1 MLVFFLCVGCMRSF
15 VFSFIFFLVLL
26 PFYFSRPSL
35 FLLCADLFC
44 CGPNG
49 RNRNAKNLALA
60 RTVIA
65 HHTHTNVSR
74 HTVSR
79 AARQHIEEIYREDMC
94 AFGFASILDELS
106 SADTPNSGVGSR
118 P

>member
-1 MLVFFLCVGCMRSF
+1 M
-15 VFSFIFFLVLL
+15 
-26 PFYFSRPSL
+26 
-35 FLLCADLFC
+35 DLFC

-94 AFGFASILDELS
+94 AFGFESILDELS
-106 SADTPNSGVGSR
+106 SADTPNGGVGSR